1 MLRSE
6 SEIEKSVVEWLRA
19 ELDDSEITADD
30 NFLDIGGHSL
40 TFARLN
46 AFLADAHGAAL
57 DMKTAYDHSL
67 ATAVA
72 ASTPAPSQAS

>member
-1 MLRSE
+1 MASSASE
-6 SEIEKSVVEWLRA
+6 MEKAVVEWLRA
-19 ELDDSEITADD
+19 ELDDPEITADD

-46 AFLADAHGAAL
+46 AYLTDTYRGAL
-57 DMKTAYDHSL
+57 DMKATYNHSL

-72 ASTPAPSQAS
+72 AFIPASIQAS